1 MPLRP
6 AFIIFHRFEFE
17 YVVFSF
23 PFNSKTFL
31 NFLID
36 FCLDPIS
43 FCGEPLSFHDF
54 LYSLSFLLLLTSSF
68 NLNGQRECKVL
79 LKVSYVYC
87 MVGISVCLLLLLS
100 PKQPQWF
107 SDQLIATFLKSSTVP
122 FLAFAGAQINVC
134 HLDE

>member
-23 PFNSKTFL
+23 PFNSKKFL

-36 FCLDPIS
+36 FCLDPVS
-43 FCGEPLSFHDF
+43 FCGEPLSFHEF

-68 NLNGQRECKVL
+68 NLNGQREWKVL
-79 LKVSYVYC
+79 FKVSYVYC
-87 MVGISVCLLLLLS
+87 MVGISGYFAVVSL
-100 PKQPQWF
+100 PQA
-107 SDQLIATFLKSSTVP
+107 ATVVL
-122 FLAFAGAQINVC
+122 
-134 HLDE
+134 